1 MTGTIAQQ
9 DRLRLDGELVTV
21 AAVTPTPTGYEC
33 IVRSLTRGLVDAFV
47 ATGDVDSVKVPASD
61 GSGDSARAIT
71 AVWAQ
76 WMRWAIP
83 RIRSAVLA
91 TRPLRPYAHQDDA
104 VFGVMLSQPRLRFL
118 LADEPGTGKTLMSGM
133 YLAEGRRR
141 GLVPGK
147 TVIVVPA
154 RLVGKW
160 IRELERFLG
169 IHAQRLTAEI
179 GRDPL
184 DLRGDVEVWVVSLD
198 LYTYNTD
205 VRRKI
210 IGAHAS

>member
-1 MTGTIAQQ
+1 VSVDIARD
-9 DRLRLDGELVTV
+9 DRILVDGELVTV
-21 AAVTPTPTGYEC
+21 AAVTSTSAGFEC
-33 IVRSLTRGLVDAFV
+33 IVRSPTRGLLEVFV
-47 ATGDVDSVKVPASD
+47 RLGDVSAYKVAASD
-61 GSGDSARAIT
+61 GSGKSDRAIT

-118 LADEPGTGKTLMSGM
+118 LADEPGTGKTLMTGM

-141 GLVPGK
+141 GLIPGK
-147 TVIVVPA
+147 TVIIVPA
-154 RLVGKW
+154 HLVGKW
-160 IRELERFLG
+160 IKELKRFFG
-169 IHAQRLTAEI
+169 IDAYRITAEI

-184 DLRGDVEVWVVSLD
+184 DLRADV
-198 LYTYNTD
+198 D
-205 VRRKI
+205 V
-210 IGAHAS
+210 